1 MRIMQK
7 KCYLRMPL
15 NITDQ
20 GLMKSKLCVK
30 IANLL
35 KGNLTKY
42 FKVLIELISYGES

>member
-1 MRIMQK
+1 
-7 KCYLRMPL
+7 MPL

-35 KGNLTKY
+35 KGNLTKS
-42 FKVLIELISYGES
+42 FNCINFLW